1 MPSNNMNHTDRQG
14 KGISGWCDLVC
25 SGQRTNISGNSI
37 PDSTAQSTTEDIT
50 GRGAVSSL
58 TRLAVILS
66 PTQFLRKS

>member
-37 PDSTAQSTTEDIT
+37 PDYST
-50 GRGAVSSL
+50 
-58 TRLAVILS
+58 
-66 PTQFLRKS
+66 KHN